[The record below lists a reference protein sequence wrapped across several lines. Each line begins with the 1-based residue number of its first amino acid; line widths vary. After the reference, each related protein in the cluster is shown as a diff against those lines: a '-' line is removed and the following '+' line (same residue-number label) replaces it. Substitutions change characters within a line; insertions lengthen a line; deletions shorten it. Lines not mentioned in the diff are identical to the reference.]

1 MFEQERRMFV
11 QWLRVR
17 HFSAVQTHAKEIRVH
32 HYFLDIFVFFHCA
45 GNGDFGGFAFLH
57 GCIER
62 YGVDIDC
69 FLIFSFAMATLM
81 SLNRLLLNVIKEEGI
96 MPMFNAVI
104 DPRDDLFKGLNALFK
119 RNMRQITQNLES
131 ACFLLID

>member
-1 MFEQERRMFV
+1 
-11 QWLRVR
+11 
-17 HFSAVQTHAKEIRVH
+17 
-32 HYFLDIFVFFHCA
+32 
-45 GNGDFGGFAFLH
+45 
-57 GCIER
+57 
-62 YGVDIDC
+62 
-69 FLIFSFAMATLM
+69 MATLM